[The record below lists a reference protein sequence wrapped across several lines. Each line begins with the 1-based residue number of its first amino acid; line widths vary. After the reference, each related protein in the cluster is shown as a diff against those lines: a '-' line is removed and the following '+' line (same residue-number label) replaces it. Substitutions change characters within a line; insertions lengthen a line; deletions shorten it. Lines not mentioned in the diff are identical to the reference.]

1 MTTEQ
6 KLALIE
12 KALGIAPHTLKEDTH
27 LSTVPEWDSLSILN
41 LQIELTAVSPDLQFD
56 NLYQCM
62 SVDEILKMF

>member
-12 KALGIAPHTLKEDTH
+12 KALGIAPNTLKEDTH